1 MLVRF
6 GVTNKDGV
14 EHISAIDV
22 SKAGKFAEKLEAC
35 CPGDWRIAGV
45 VID

>member
-1 MLVRF
+1 MLVKF

-14 EHISAIDV
+14 EHISSIDI
-22 SKAGKFAEKLEAC
+22 SKAGRFAEKLEAC

-45 VID
+45 E